1 LELVEES
8 ILADLA
14 RAHSRRT
21 LKDGTE
27 FDLSAYDEWGVLI
40 AFRRQGDGGV
50 EFIDFLFFD

>member
-1 LELVEES
+1 LVEES

-40 AFRRQGDGGV
+40 AFRRQVDGRV
-50 EFIDFLFFD
+50 EFIDFVFFD